1 MRKTA
6 LMILSKT
13 QTDIEYIIDLKF
25 CSLQNNELLCI
36 HDYKYWFEVSHTI
49 ELQNSIKESFKLQI
63 LIFFS

>member
-25 CSLQNNELLCI
+25 CILQNNELLCMI
-36 HDYKYWFEVSHTI
+36 T
-49 ELQNSIKESFKLQI
+49 SIGLRYHIQLNFKI
-63 LIFFS
+63 P